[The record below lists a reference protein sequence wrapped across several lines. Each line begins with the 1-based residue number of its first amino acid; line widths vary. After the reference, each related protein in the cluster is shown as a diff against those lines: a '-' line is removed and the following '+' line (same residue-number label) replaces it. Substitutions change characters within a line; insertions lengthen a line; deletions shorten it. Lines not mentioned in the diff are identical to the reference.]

1 MTEKSIIITGA
12 KLILI
17 EGIPGSGKTSAAR
30 FVCDWL
36 TQHGQRP
43 RLFLEGDWQHPADF
57 ESVAC
62 LDDAEYAGLRAQF
75 PAQADFLAQHA
86 RQENGEWF
94 FSYRQM
100 QHEHS
105 EQPDALFESLARF
118 EIYNLPAEKHQRL
131 MRQNWRKFT
140 AEALAQDVV
149 YVFECCF
156 LQNPI
161 TTLLAYHNLPVK
173 AVRQHVL
180 ALADIVSP
188 LTPKLVYLA
197 RQDVAAT
204 LAAVRRER
212 PPEWADFVTWYLTGQ
227 DYGKAHNLSGFD
239 GVSAFYAMRQALELE
254 LLKTLPLASAVIA
267 DDGDWDT
274 RYEILASFLEQT

>member
-1 MTEKSIIITGA
+1 MDT
-12 KLILI
+12 KLIFI

-36 TQHGQRP
+36 AQHGKRP
-43 RLFLEGDWQHPADF
+43 CLFLEGDWQHPADF

-62 LDDAEYAGLRAQF
+62 LDDAEYADLRAQF
-75 PAQADFLAQHA
+75 PAQADFLAQHT
-86 RQENGEWF
+86 RQENGERF

-131 MRQNWRKFT
+131 LLQNWRKFV
-140 AEALAQDVV
+140 AEALEQDVV

-161 TTLLAYHNLPVK
+161 TTLLAYHNLPVEK
-173 AVRQHVL
+173 VRQHILTL
-180 ALADIVSP
+180 ANIVSP
-188 LTPKLVYLA
+188 LAPKLIYLA
-197 RQDVAAT
+197 RQDVGAT
-204 LAAVRRER
+204 LEAVRRER
-212 PPEWADFVTWYLTGQ
+212 PLEWADFVTWYLTGQ

-239 GVSAFYAMRQALELE
+239 GVIAFYAMRQTFELALLP
-254 LLKTLPLASAVIA
+254 TLPVSSAVIA
-267 DDGDWDT
+267 DNGDWEL
-274 RYEILASFLEQT
+274 RYKNLASFLGERIRI

>member
-1 MTEKSIIITGA
+1 MTET

-36 TQHGQRP
+36 TQHGKRP

-62 LDDAEYAGLRAQF
+62 LDYAEYADLRAQF

-105 EQPDALFESLARF
+105 EQPDAFFENLARF
-118 EIYNLPAEKHQRL
+118 EIYSLPAQKHQRL
-131 MRQNWRKFT
+131 LLQNWRKFV
-140 AEALAQDVV
+140 ANALEQDVV

-161 TTLLAYHNLPVK
+161 TILLAYHNLPVET
-173 AVRQHVL
+173 VRQHIL

-188 LTPKLVYLA
+188 LVPKLVYLA
-197 RQDVAAT
+197 RQDVGAT
-204 LAAVRRER
+204 LEAVHRER
-212 PPEWADFVTWYLTGQ
+212 TPEWADFVTWYLTGQ
-227 DYGKAHNLSGFD
+227 DYGKAHNLSGFE
-239 GVSAFYAMRQALELE
+239 GVIAFYAMRQAFELDV
-254 LLKTLPLASAVIA
+254 LKSLPLSSVVIA
-267 DDGDWDT
+267 DDNDWDR
-274 RYEILASFLEQT
+274 RYANLASFLG

>member
-1 MTEKSIIITGA
+1 MTDA
-12 KLILI
+12 KLILV
-17 EGIPGSGKTSAAR
+17 EGIPGSGKTSVAR

-36 TQHGQRP
+36 ESHGQCP

-62 LDDAEYAGLRAQF
+62 LDDAEYADLRAQF
-75 PAQADFLAQHA
+75 PVQAGFLAQHA

-105 EQPDALFESLARF
+105 EQPAAFFESLARF

-131 MRQNWRKFT
+131 LLQNWRTFV
-140 AEALAQDVV
+140 ADALEQDVV

-156 LQNPI
+156 LQNPV
-161 TTLLAYHNLPVK
+161 TTLFAYHNLPAE

-180 ALADIVSP
+180 ALADIVRP
-188 LTPKLVYLA
+188 LAPKLIYLA
-197 RQDVAAT
+197 RRDVGAT
-204 LAAVRRER
+204 LEAVCRER
-212 PPEWADFVTWYLTGQ
+212 PAVWADFVTWYLTGQ
-227 DYGKAHNLSGFD
+227 DYGKARGLSGFD
-239 GVSAFYAMRQALELE
+239 GVIAFYGMRQAFELDV
-254 LLKTLPLASAVIA
+254 LPALPLSALVIA
-267 DDGDWDT
+267 DTGDWDI
-274 RYEILASFLEQT
+274 RYANLASFLG

>member
-1 MTEKSIIITGA
+1 MAEKSMTA
-12 KLILI
+12 ARLILI

-36 TQHGQRP
+36 ASHGRRP

-62 LDDAEYAGLRAQF
+62 LDAAEYAALRAQF

-94 FSYRQM
+94 FSYRQL

-105 EQPDALFESLARF
+105 EQPEALFESLARF
-118 EIYNLPAEKHQRL
+118 EIYNLPAEKHCRL
-131 MRQNWRKFT
+131 LRQNWRTFVAK
-140 AEALAQDVV
+140 ALAQDGV

-156 LQNPI
+156 LQNPS
-161 TTLLAYHNLPVK
+161 TTLFAYHNLP
-173 AVRQHVL
+173 AESIRQHIL

-188 LTPKLVYLA
+188 LAPRLIYLA
-197 RQDVAAT
+197 RQDVGAT

-212 PPEWADFVTWYLTGQ
+212 PPEWADFVTGYLTGQ
-227 DYGKAHNLSGFD
+227 DYGKAHNLSGFA
-239 GVSAFYAMRQALELE
+239 GVSAFYAMRQAFELE
-254 LLKTLPLASAVIA
+254 LLRALPLRSTVIA
-267 DDGDWDT
+267 DTGDWDA
-274 RYEILASFLEQT
+274 RYVELASFLGCNA

>member
-1 MTEKSIIITGA
+1 MREP

-30 FVCDWL
+30 FVCNWL
-36 TQHGQRP
+36 ESHDQRP

-62 LDDAEYAGLRAQF
+62 LDDAEYADLRAQF
-75 PAQADFLAQHA
+75 PAQVDFLARHA
-86 RQENGEWF
+86 RQEDGEWF

-105 EQPDALFESLARF
+105 EQPDALFVSLARF

-131 MRQNWRKFT
+131 LLQNWRKFVT
-140 AEALAQDVV
+140 DALEQDVV

-161 TTLLAYHNLPVK
+161 TTLLAYHNLPVET
-173 AVRQHVL
+173 VRQHIL
-180 ALADIVSP
+180 ALTDIVSP
-188 LTPKLVYLA
+188 LAPKLVYLA
-197 RQDVAAT
+197 RQDVGAT
-204 LAAVRRER
+204 LEAVRRER
-212 PPEWADFVTWYLTGQ
+212 PIEWADFVTWYLTGQ
-227 DYGKAHNLSGFD
+227 DYGKAHTLSGFD
-239 GVSAFYAMRQALELE
+239 GVIAFYAIRQALEIDI
-254 LLKTLPLASAVIA
+254 LKTLPLSSAVIA
-267 DDGDWDT
+267 DDGDWEA
-274 RYEILASFLEQT
+274 RYQVLAAFLDELSID